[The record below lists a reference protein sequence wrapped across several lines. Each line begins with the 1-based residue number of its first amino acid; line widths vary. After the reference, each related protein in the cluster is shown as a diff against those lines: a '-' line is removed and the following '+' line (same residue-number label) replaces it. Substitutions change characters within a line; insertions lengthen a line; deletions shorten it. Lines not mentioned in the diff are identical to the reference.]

1 MTVHFA
7 DLRIDLSTAGGK
19 LIYNVLASV
28 AQWEAEIT
36 SERNKAIC
44 ARRVQRGLTGNARPP
59 MGFKKVGKGEDA
71 IFVPDRPTRAI
82 MQEIVRLH
90 DEKKLSF
97 AQISERIEA
106 TIAEA
111 EGRKP
116 YRPWDKRRVWKRI
129 RCWQAYRKE
138 KQYQAEGR

>member
-1 MTVHFA
+1 
-7 DLRIDLSTAGGK
+7 
-19 LIYNVLASV
+19 
-28 AQWEAEIT
+28 
-36 SERNKAIC
+36 
-44 ARRVQRGLTGNARPP
+44 

-90 DEKKLSF
+90 DEEKMSF
-97 AQISERIEA
+97 AQISDRIE
-106 TIAEA
+106 TRIAEA

-116 YRPWDKRRVWKRI
+116 YRPWDKRRAWKRI
-129 RCWQAYRKE
+129 RCWQAYRRE